1 MWADGLFEFC
11 KTKNNNFVIIF
22 SIVWVFFFKFTGV
35 YFSLNIPPIYGTT
48 FTARSTKFLWKPRV
62 ISKQLKFA
70 LDSNQNRPARPK
82 AFSLAWFSRQI
93 RYRNPWNFCLW
104 NLEAQKILLLA
115 SGILG
120 FGIRNTAQRIRNP
133 SNDWNPES
141 NFYWKR
147 LEMATGIW
155 NPLREIQNPKLSW
168 IPLYGA
174 IDRHSLFTTSAT
186 RFAIFNPERFSFSV
200 YIIP

>member
-70 LDSNQNRPARPK
+70 LDSHQNRTARPK
-82 AFSLAWFSRQI
+82 AFFLAWFSPQI
-93 RYRNPWNFCLW
+93 RYQNPWNFCLW

-141 NFYWKR
+141 NFYWQR
-147 LEMATGIW
+147 LEDTGIQS
-155 NPLREIQNPKLSW
+155 PLRGIQNPKLSW

-174 IDRHSLFTTSAT
+174 IDTHSLFTTSAT
-186 RFAIFNPERFSFSV
+186 RFAIFNPEPFSFLV

>member
-1 MWADGLFEFC
+1 M
-11 KTKNNNFVIIF
+11 
-22 SIVWVFFFKFTGV
+22 
-35 YFSLNIPPIYGTT
+35 

-62 ISKQLKFA
+62 ISKRPKFA
-70 LDSNQNRPARPK
+70 LHSHQNRTAQPK

-104 NLEAQKILLLA
+104 NLEAQKILLLEC
-115 SGILG
+115 GILG

-141 NFYWKR
+141 NFYWQR
-147 LEMATGIW
+147 LEDTGIR
-155 NPLREIQNPKLSW
+155 NPLRGIQNPKLSW

-174 IDRHSLFTTSAT
+174 IDTHSLFATSAT
-186 RFAIFNPERFSFSV
+186 RLRFSIQNDFRF
-200 YIIP
+200 

>member
-1 MWADGLFEFC
+1 M
-11 KTKNNNFVIIF
+11 
-22 SIVWVFFFKFTGV
+22 
-35 YFSLNIPPIYGTT
+35 
-48 FTARSTKFLWKPRV
+48 FTARSTKFLWKVRV

-70 LDSNQNRPARPK
+70 LDSHQNRTARSK
-82 AFSLAWFSRQI
+82 AFFLAWFSPQI

-147 LEMATGIW
+147 LEMDTGIR
-155 NPLREIQNPKLSW
+155 NPLRGIQNPKLSW

-174 IDRHSLFTTSAT
+174 IDTHSLFTTSAT

>member
-1 MWADGLFEFC
+1 M
-11 KTKNNNFVIIF
+11 
-22 SIVWVFFFKFTGV
+22 
-35 YFSLNIPPIYGTT
+35 
-48 FTARSTKFLWKPRV
+48 FTAPSTKFLWKPRV
-62 ISKQLKFA
+62 ISKRPKFA
-70 LDSNQNRPARPK
+70 LHSHQNRTALPK

-93 RYRNPWNFCLW
+93 EYRNPWNFYLW
-104 NLEAQKILLLA
+104 NLEAQKILLLE
-115 SGILG
+115 SRILG

-147 LEMATGIW
+147 LERDTGIR
-155 NPLREIQNPKLSW
+155 NPLRGIQNPKLSW

-174 IDRHSLFTTSAT
+174 IDTHSLFTTSAT
-186 RFAIFNPERFSFSV
+186 RFAIFNPERFSFLV

>member
-1 MWADGLFEFC
+1 M
-11 KTKNNNFVIIF
+11 
-22 SIVWVFFFKFTGV
+22 
-35 YFSLNIPPIYGTT
+35 
-48 FTARSTKFLWKPRV
+48 FTALSTKFLWKPRV

-70 LDSNQNRPARPK
+70 LDSHQNRTARPK
-82 AFSLAWFSRQI
+82 AFSLAWFSPQI

-147 LEMATGIW
+147 LEMDTGIR
-155 NPLREIQNPKLSW
+155 NPLRGIQNPKLSW

-174 IDRHSLFTTSAT
+174 IDTHSLFTISTT

>member
-22 SIVWVFFFKFTGV
+22 SIVWLFFFLSLQESI
-35 YFSLNIPPIYGTT
+35 FSLSIPPIYGTM
-48 FTARSTKFLWKPRV
+48 FTARSTKFLWKLRV

-70 LDSNQNRPARPK
+70 LDSHQNRTARPK

-93 RYRNPWNFCLW
+93 TYRNPWNFCLW
-104 NLEAQKILLLA
+104 NLEAQKIFLLA

-141 NFYWKR
+141 NFYWQR
-147 LEMATGIW
+147 LEDTGIQ
-155 NPLREIQNPKLSW
+155 NPLRGIQNPKLSW

-174 IDRHSLFTTSAT
+174 IDTHSLFTTSAT
-186 RFAIFNPERFSFSV
+186 RFSIFNPERFSFLV